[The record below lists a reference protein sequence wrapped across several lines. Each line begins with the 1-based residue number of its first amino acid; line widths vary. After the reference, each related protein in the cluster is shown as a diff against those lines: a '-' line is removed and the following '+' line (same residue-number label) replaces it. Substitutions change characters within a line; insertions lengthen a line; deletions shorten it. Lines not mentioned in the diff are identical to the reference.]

1 MIDVA
6 SAERSERPF
15 TRLLPAFVSEERRVG
30 LVLVPTPLGN
40 LRDITLRALDALR
53 ECDVLVAE
61 DTRVARRLLGAL
73 GLPAKPLWSYR
84 EQNAA
89 TVTAGII
96 ERARLENV
104 ALVTD
109 AGMPAISDPGRE
121 LVRAARAAGVAV
133 EVLPGPSA
141 FICAAVLSGFDLGSF
156 SFDGFVPRT
165 KGDRERRLRAALEG
179 GATSVWYEAPSR
191 IAATL
196 RTLDE
201 IAPTAQVF
209 VAREL
214 TKLHEQQVA
223 GTAAEVLAALP
234 DPPRGEIVLV
244 LAGSPPAAT
253 AAPSDDEVERQID
266 RALAAGAS
274 VPDVARELSRRGLGS
289 RAELYR
295 RASDRRP
302 GGGR

>member
-53 ECDVLVAE
+53 DCDLLVAE

-84 EQNAA
+84 EQNAGA
-89 TVTAGII
+89 VTAGIV
-96 ERARLENV
+96 ERARLESV

-109 AGMPAISDPGRE
+109 AGMPAISDPGRD
-121 LVRAARAAGVAV
+121 LVRAARAAGVPI

-141 FICAAVLSGFDLGSF
+141 FVCAAVLSGFDLDAF

-165 KGDRERRLRAALEG
+165 KGERERRFRAALARG
-179 GATSVWYEAPSR
+179 STSVWYEAPSR
-191 IAATL
+191 IVATL

-201 IAPTAQVF
+201 IAPSGQVF

-214 TKLHEQQVA
+214 TKLHEQQAA
-223 GTAAEVLAALP
+223 GTAAEVLALLP
-234 DPPRGEIVLV
+234 DPPRGEFVLV
-244 LAGSPPAAT
+244 LAA
-253 AAPSDDEVERQID
+253 AAPAVAAQPSTDDVEREID
-266 RALAAGAS
+266 RALASGAS
-274 VPDVARELSRRGLGS
+274 VPDVARELARRGLGS

-295 RASDRRP
+295 LASARRP